1 VRRRGIGRQLQR
13 TASGSTH
20 HDRVTVR
27 QIRSSRS
34 LALDRPR
41 QSTPR
46 HPPAAAHRRATY
58 RVRRLPPRIHQ
69 RLRRRTTRCTSSI
82 QISKPARGTQIP
94 IALAAPPYGPHARFP
109 PLEAFGRRPRPARH
123 HLHGA
128 GIRNPSQKRPLS
140 APLDRGVVIE
150 RSVMRSLYRGLFV
163 HVDSLWQFSY
173 AANTIIHVCFSQMSG
188 PRDSDYPR
196 PTNRL
201 SSREMPGR
209 RQPPNPRAAPVTRS
223 EW

>member
-1 VRRRGIGRQLQR
+1 VRRHGIGRQLQR

-27 QIRSSRS
+27 QTCSSRS

-46 HPPAAAHRRATY
+46 HPPAAANRRTTY

-109 PLEAFGRRPRPARH
+109 PLEAFGRRPRRAWH

-128 GIRNPSQKRPLS
+128 GIRNPSQHQS
-140 APLDRGVVIE
+140 
-150 RSVMRSLYRGLFV
+150 F
-163 HVDSLWQFSY
+163 
-173 AANTIIHVCFSQMSG
+173 
-188 PRDSDYPR
+188 
-196 PTNRL
+196 
-201 SSREMPGR
+201 
-209 RQPPNPRAAPVTRS
+209 RQTKKRAAKLQPSGHFGQHCQVFG
-223 EW
+223 